1 MVPIDDTLFFKC
13 PIYRYHFI
21 RASLFCFFLFLCC
34 SFFLKLSK
42 MHQKMGVRTL
52 SWTKSCSLQLLSTIL
67 CWTDIAQ
74 RFLDSFG
81 IVPQDIPVDICNKFM
96 RGYTGKG
103 LVIEALIFQSSKEAF
118 TG

>member
-1 MVPIDDTLFFKC
+1 MVPIDDTLFFKVLSFG
-13 PIYRYHFI
+13 Y
-21 RASLFCFFLFLCC
+21 LFFGPSFFFFFFFFFF
-34 SFFLKLSK
+34 SFFLKFSK
-42 MHQKMGVRTL
+42 LIKKMGVRTL

-67 CWTDIAQ
+67 CWTEIAQ